1 MNIANICLSKIN
13 KLKNEKMS
21 AINSNHIF
29 EDNTARDTYFTA
41 NPTEKVSSLIISVG
55 VGYQEWNG
63 TVWIAKTGLVGAGD
77 AVYIAVQDSGSH
89 FTGTDVESILQEIGT
104 TLETYDGG
112 TF

>member
-1 MNIANICLSKIN
+1 MRLEDYYIAKYNRLN
-13 KLKNEKMS
+13 REKMS

-29 EDNTARDTYFTA
+29 ADDTARDTYFTS

-63 TVWIAKTGLVGAGD
+63 TDWITKRGIVGSGD
-77 AVYIAVQDSGSH
+77 AVYIAVQDNGSY
-89 FTGTDVESILQEIGT
+89 FTGTDTEAILQEIGSN
-104 TLETYDGG
+104 LASLDGG

>member
-1 MNIANICLSKIN
+1 MRLEDYYIAKYNRLN
-13 KLKNEKMS
+13 REKMS

-29 EDNTARDTYFTA
+29 ADNIARDLYFTA
-41 NPTEKVSSLIISVG
+41 NPTEKVPSLIISVG

-63 TVWIAKTGLVGAGD
+63 TAWIAKTGLVGAGD
-77 AVYIAVQDSGSH
+77 AVYISVQDSGSH